1 MSTQILNDDTFGLLG
16 VPARASTRQMSYGG
30 VIVKS
35 LFLLVLTVACAIAGW
50 NLSEGAQPSSGM
62 WFFLGYILLI
72 ALTFAA
78 AGNPRIAAVAGIVYA
93 LLMGT
98 WMGAISHVYEVYYE
112 GIVGAAIGVT
122 LMVFLA
128 TLLLYSTRVIRVTG
142 RFVAV
147 MSIALFGILLLYL
160 AGWIFTLFGVDLN
173 FWNEPT
179 AIGIGIQIVIAIV
192 AALSLTLD
200 FAVIEGGVKQ
210 GAPKDY
216 EWYSAFGLQ
225 TTLVWLYLEI
235 LRLLALLSGNR

>member
-1 MSTQILNDDTFGLLG
+1 MT
-16 VPARASTRQMSYGG
+16 YGG

-35 LFLLVLTVACAIAGW
+35 LFLLTLTITCAAFGW
-50 NLSEGAQPSSGM
+50 NVAEGAQPSSGL
-62 WFFLGYILLI
+62 WFFLGYMLLI

-78 AGNPRIAAVAGIVYA
+78 AGNPRIAAVAGTVYA

-98 WMGAISHVYEVYYE
+98 WMGAISRVYETYYE

-128 TLLLYSTRVIRVTG
+128 TLLLYSFRVIRVTK

-160 AGWIFTLFGVDLN
+160 TGWILTLFGVDLN

-179 AIGIGIQIVIAIV
+179 PLGIGIQIVISIV

-200 FAVIEGGVKQ
+200 FSFIETGVKQ

-225 TTLVWLYLEI
+225 TTLVWLYLEV

>member
-1 MSTQILNDDTFGLLG
+1 LNADTFAAPG
-16 VPARASTRQMSYGG
+16 VSARASTREMSYGG

-35 LFLLVLTVACAIAGW
+35 LFLLTLTVACAVVGW
-50 NLSEGAQPSSGM
+50 NLAEGAEPQSGL
-62 WFFLGYILLI
+62 WFFLGYMLLL

-78 AGNPRIAAVAGIVYA
+78 AGNPKLAAPAGVIYA

-98 WMGAISHVYEVYYE
+98 WMGSISRLYEAYYE

-160 AGWIFTLFGVDLN
+160 GGWIFSLFGVELN
-173 FWNEPT
+173 FLYEPT
-179 AIGIGIQIVIAIV
+179 PVGIGIQILIAVV

-200 FAVIEGGVKQ
+200 FSFIESGVKE
-210 GAPKDY
+210 GAPKDF
-216 EWYSAFGLQ
+216 EWYCAFGLQ

>member
-1 MSTQILNDDTFGLLG
+1 MSTQVLNADTFSAPALS
-16 VPARASTRQMSYGG
+16 ARADARTMSYGG

-35 LFLLVLTVACAIAGW
+35 LFLLTLTVACAVFGW
-50 NLSEGAQPSSGM
+50 NLAEGEQPQSGLG
-62 WFFLGYILLI
+62 FFLGYMLLLG
-72 ALTFAA
+72 LTFAA
-78 AGNPRIAAVAGIVYA
+78 AGNPRIAAVAGTLYA

-98 WMGAISHVYEVYYE
+98 WMGAISRLYEDYYE

-122 LMVFLA
+122 LTVFLA
-128 TLLLYSTRVIRVTG
+128 TLLLYATRVIRVTK
-142 RFVAV
+142 RFAAV
-147 MSIALFGILLLYL
+147 IMIAIFGILLLYV
-160 AGWIFTLFGVDLN
+160 AGWIFSIFGVELN
-173 FWNEPT
+173 FLYEPT
-179 AIGIGIQIVIAIV
+179 PLGIGIQVLIAIV

-200 FAVIEGGVKQ
+200 FSFIERGITA